1 MSDRDFK
8 VKSNLVVGGLTI
20 AGPIVRH
27 TDGTLTSHTTLPL
40 DKGGTGQTTAN
51 NSLNALLPVQTD
63 NSGKYLTS
71 DGTNASW
78 ATVTAGF
85 TPIPSTAVSSNVTL
99 AGFNK
104 YFVDTA
110 AARTLTLPAS
120 PALGSEIYIFD
131 ASGTAATYNITI
143 ARNGEKINGNAG
155 NLIFN
160 VNGGAVSLTYTGT
173 TYGWR
178 AG

>member
-20 AGPIVRH
+20 SGPIVRH
-27 TDGTLTSHTTLPL
+27 DDGTLVSHTTLPL
-40 DKGGTGQTTAN
+40 DKGGTGQTTAS
-51 NSLNALLPVQTD
+51 NSLNALLPVQASAA
-63 NSGKYLTS
+63 NYYLKS

-85 TPIPSTAVSSNVTL
+85 TAMPSTAVSSNVTL

-120 PALGSEIYIFD
+120 PELGSEIYIFD

-160 VNGGAVSLTYTGT
+160 VNGGAVSLTYTGI

>member
-27 TDGTLTSHTTLPL
+27 TDGTLVSHTTLPL
-40 DKGGTGQTTAN
+40 DKGGTGQTTAS

-85 TPIPSTAVSSNVTL
+85 TAMPSTAVSSNVTL
-99 AGFNK
+99 AAFNK

-120 PALGSEIYIFD
+120 PALGSEIYVFD

-160 VNGGAVSLTYTGT
+160 VNGGAASLVYTGS
-173 TYGWR
+173 TYGWMV
-178 AG
+178 G

>member
-1 MSDRDFK
+1 MADKHFK
-8 VKSNLVVGGLTI
+8 IKNNLVVSDLTI

-27 TDGTLTSHTTLPL
+27 TDGTLLSHTTLPI
-40 DKGGTGQTTAN
+40 DKGGTGQTSASN
-51 NSLNALLPVQTD
+51 ALNALLPVQTD

-85 TPIPSTAVSSNVTL
+85 TPIPSSSINSNVTL
-99 AGFNK
+99 AAFNK
-104 YFVDTA
+104 YFVDTS
-110 AARTLTLPAS
+110 AARTITLPAS
-120 PALGSEIYIFD
+120 PTVGDEIYIFD
-131 ASGTAATYNITI
+131 ASGTAGTYNITI
-143 ARNGEKINGNAG
+143 ARNGQKINGNTG

>member
-20 AGPIVRH
+20 SGPIVRH

-51 NSLNALLPVQTD
+51 NSLNALLPVQTSAA
-63 NSGKYLTS
+63 NQYLKS

-78 ATVTAGF
+78 ATVTAGV
-85 TPIPSTAVSSNVTL
+85 TPIPSTAVSSKVTL
-99 AGFNK
+99 AAFNK

>member
-27 TDGTLTSHTTLPL
+27 TDGTLVSHTTLPL
-40 DKGGTGQTTAN
+40 DKGGTGQTTAS

-85 TPIPSTAVSSNVTL
+85 TAMPSTAVSSNVTL

-104 YFVDTA
+104 YFVDTS

-160 VNGGAVSLTYTGT
+160 VNGGAASLVYTGS
-173 TYGWR
+173 TYGWMV
-178 AG
+178 G

>member
-40 DKGGTGQTTAN
+40 DKGGTGQTTAS

-99 AGFNK
+99 AAFNK

-173 TYGWR
+173 TYGWKVS
-178 AG
+178 

>member
-27 TDGTLTSHTTLPL
+27 TDGTLVSHTTLPL
-40 DKGGTGQTTAN
+40 DKGGTGQTTAS

-85 TPIPSTAVSSNVTL
+85 TAMPSTAVSSNVTL

-104 YFVDTA
+104 YFVDTS
-110 AARTLTLPAS
+110 AARTITLPAS

>member
-1 MSDRDFK
+1 MADKNFK
-8 VKSNLVVGGLTI
+8 VKNNLVVDGLTI

-27 TDGTLTSHTTLPL
+27 TDGTLVSHTTLPV
-40 DKGGTGQTTAN
+40 DKGGTGQTTAT
-51 NSLNALLPVQTD
+51 NSLNALLPVQASL
-63 NSGKYLTS
+63 SGYYLKT

-85 TPIPSTAVSSNVTL
+85 SPIPSTSVSSNVTL
-99 AGFNK
+99 AAFNK
-104 YFVDTA
+104 YFVNTS
-110 AARTLTLPAS
+110 AARTVTLPAS
-120 PALGSEIYIFD
+120 PVLGDEIYVFD

-143 ARNGEKINGNAG
+143 ARNGQKINGNTG

-160 VNGGAVSLTYTGT
+160 VNGGAVSLTYTGS